1 MQKVQVKIKYVYM
14 AEELEEAVSDIITQ
28 LKQSNKVAKTPVE
41 ESVLNKEDLE
51 DFIIQ
56 NSGKL
61 IKKSLSIVDVGLKF
75 AFIDHGFWVKDYISS
90 APENRD
96 VAALAE
102 LIKASSSA
110 IETLNK
116 LHTSRERNDTQVVV
130 KQMDVDSKERL
141 NIVDNQTKML
151 LSRDD
156 IMKALVDKKDDVIDV

>member
-1 MQKVQVKIKYVYM
+1 M
-14 AEELEEAVSDIITQ
+14 AEELDEAVNDIISQ
-28 LKQSNKVAKTPVE
+28 LKQNNKAAKTPIE

-61 IKKSLSIVDVGLKF
+61 IKRSLSIVENVN
-75 AFIDHGFWVKDYISS
+75 DYISS

-102 LIKASSSA
+102 LIKASSAA

-116 LHTSRERNDTQVVV
+116 LHTSKARNDTQVVV
-130 KQMDVDSKERL
+130 KQMDINSKERL

-156 IMKALVDKKDDVIDV
+156 IMKALVDKDDDVVDV

>member
-1 MQKVQVKIKYVYM
+1 M
-14 AEELEEAVSDIITQ
+14 AEELDEAVNDIIAQ
-28 LKQSNKVAKTPVE
+28 LKQNNKVAKAPVE

-51 DFIIQ
+51 DFLIQ

-61 IKKSLSIVDVGLKF
+61 IKKSLSIVDNVN
-75 AFIDHGFWVKDYISS
+75 DYISS

-116 LHTSRERNDTQVVV
+116 LHVAKERNETQLEV
-130 KQMDVDSKERL
+130 KKIDVESKERI
-141 NIVDNQTKML
+141 NIADNQAKIL
-151 LSRDD
+151 LSRED
-156 IMKALVDKKDDVIDV
+156 IMNALLDDDKDVIDV

>member
-1 MQKVQVKIKYVYM
+1 M
-14 AEELEEAVSDIITQ
+14 AEELDEAVNDIISQ
-28 LKQSNKVAKTPVE
+28 LKQNNKVSRAPID
-41 ESVLNKEDLE
+41 ESVLDKEDLE
-51 DFIIQ
+51 DFLIQ

-61 IKKSLSIVDVGLKF
+61 IKKSLSIVDNVN
-75 AFIDHGFWVKDYISS
+75 DYISS

-116 LHTSRERNDTQVVV
+116 LHVAKERNETQVAV
-130 KQMDVDSKERL
+130 KQMDVESKERL
-141 NIVDNQTKML
+141 NIADNQTKML

-156 IMKALVDKKDDVIDV
+156 IMKALIDKDEDVIDV

>member
-1 MQKVQVKIKYVYM
+1 M
-14 AEELEEAVSDIITQ
+14 AEELDEAVNDIISQ
-28 LKQSNKVAKTPVE
+28 LKQNNKVARTPVD

-51 DFIIQ
+51 DFLIQ

-61 IKKSLSIVDVGLKF
+61 IKKSLSIVDNVN
-75 AFIDHGFWVKDYISS
+75 DYISS

-116 LHTSRERNDTQVVV
+116 LHTAKERNETQLEVKKLDVESRERI
-130 KQMDVDSKERL
+130 
-141 NIVDNQTKML
+141 NIADNQTQIL

-156 IMKALVDKKDDVIDV
+156 IMKALVDESEVIDV

>member
-1 MQKVQVKIKYVYM
+1 M
-14 AEELEEAVSDIITQ
+14 AEELDEAVNDIISQ
-28 LKQSNKVAKTPVE
+28 LKQSNKVAKV
-41 ESVLNKEDLE
+41 SVDDSILNKEDLE
-51 DFIIQ
+51 DFLIQ

-61 IKKSLSIVDVGLKF
+61 IKKSLSIVDNVN
-75 AFIDHGFWVKDYISS
+75 DYISS

-116 LHTSRERNDTQVVV
+116 LHTAKERNDTQVAV

-156 IMKALVDKKDDVIDV
+156 IMKALVDKDNDLIDV

>member
-1 MQKVQVKIKYVYM
+1 M
-14 AEELEEAVSDIITQ
+14 AEELDEAVNDIISQ
-28 LKQSNKVAKTPVE
+28 LKQNNKVARTPVE

-51 DFIIQ
+51 DFLIQ

-61 IKKSLSIVDVGLKF
+61 IKKSLSIVDNVN
-75 AFIDHGFWVKDYISS
+75 DYISS

-116 LHTSRERNDTQVVV
+116 LHVAKERNETQLEV
-130 KQMDVDSKERL
+130 KKIDVQSKERI
-141 NIVDNQTKML
+141 NIADNQAKIL
-151 LSRDD
+151 LSRED
-156 IMKALVDKKDDVIDV
+156 IMNALLDDDKGVIDV